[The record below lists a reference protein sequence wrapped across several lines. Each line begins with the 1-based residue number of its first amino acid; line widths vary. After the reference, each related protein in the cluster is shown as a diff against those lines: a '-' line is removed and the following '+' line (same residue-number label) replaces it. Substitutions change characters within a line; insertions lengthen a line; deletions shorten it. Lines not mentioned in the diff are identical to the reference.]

1 MLDFYERR
9 GRKMF
14 LIFMIVSILLF
25 TAAFFAG
32 RFYTLRYVTK
42 NAHTQVISTIV
53 GEPVKTTIG
62 GQIDYIEGMVEVR
75 ENASSGW
82 FSATKSGLFSKN
94 NELRT
99 LSKSRAIVTFEDG
112 SVVRLNENT
121 HIIFAENIQ
130 DVKIAIEG
138 GGVFNSVTKN
148 EKRNYIVQTDKY
160 AIKALGTEFGVTE
173 NDDATSVLVIESSVE
188 VQNDAGTAID
198 RVEEGSKAKVVND
211 RVEKAV
217 IADADLTDDF
227 VVWSTKKDQPQQ
239 KEEEKKD
246 VKEDDDKKSDDA
258 VVSGGSISLSG
269 EKSSSGVRLQWDVKN
284 VTATHGFKIIKS
296 EEANPVYPGDDY
308 QYLTDSSARDYKW
321 KIDTGKKYHFRVCV
335 YDGSGKC
342 LLYSNDVY
350 IDTPDTKDED
360 DDEYASSVS
369 LSAKDDDGDVK
380 LTWEISGGG
389 APMGFKIVKSKESNP
404 VYPGDDYQYISDSD
418 VRKYTWE
425 GFSKGKTYHFRVC
438 IYKGG
443 KCGAYSNDVKVSF

>member
-1 MLDFYERR
+1 
-9 GRKMF
+9 MF

-32 RFYTLRYVTK
+32 RFYTLRNVAQNT
-42 NAHTQVISTIV
+42 NTQIISTIAE
-53 GEPVKTTIG
+53 EPVKTTIG
-62 GQIDYIEGMVEVR
+62 GQIDYIEGTVEMR
-75 ENASSGW
+75 DNASAGW
-82 FSATKSGLFSKN
+82 FAATKSGLFAKD

-99 LSKSRAIVTFEDG
+99 LSRSRAIVTFEDG
-112 SVVRLNENT
+112 STVRLNENT

-130 DVKIAIEG
+130 DVKIDIEG
-138 GGVFNSVTKN
+138 GEVFNSVAKN
-148 EKRNYIVQTDKY
+148 EQRNYIVQTDKY
-160 AIKALGTEFGVTE
+160 AIKALGTEFGVTK

-188 VQNDAGTAID
+188 VQNDEGTAID
-198 RVEEGSKAKVVND
+198 RVEEGNKAKVIND

-217 IADADLTDDF
+217 IADTDLTDDF
-227 VVWSTKKDQPQQ
+227 VVWSTKKDQPKQ

-246 VKEDDDKKSDDA
+246 VKEDDDKKTDD
-258 VVSGGSISLSG
+258 VTVSGGSISLSG
-269 EKSSSGVRLQWDVKN
+269 EMSSSGVRLHWDVKN
-284 VTATHGFKIIKS
+284 ISATHGFKIIKS
-296 EEANPVYPGDDY
+296 EDVNPVYPGDDY
-308 QYLTDSSARDYKW
+308 QYLTDPSVRDYKW

-335 YDGSGKC
+335 YNGSGKC

-350 IDTPDTKDED
+350 IDTPDGKDED
-360 DDEYASSVS
+360 DNDEYATNVS

-380 LTWEISGGG
+380 LTWDISGGG
-389 APMGFKIVKSKESNP
+389 APLGFKIVKSKESNP

-418 VRKYTWE
+418 ARKYTWK